1 TWRNGKR
8 RRLYG
13 EIRRRLAL
21 RRDHAVRRGGGGG
34 LDGAGRPGGTDRLG
48 GGGARCCTWRAGWAE
63 RTGWVISA
71 GLLDLAEEFRV
82 GGGIPG
88 LVQQELHG
96 LLGVEAAERAAQRA
110 NGPVLVRSHD
120 QLVAAGAGGHRVDGG
135 KDAPLGQVT
144 AESQ

>member
-1 TWRNGKR
+1 METAPA
-8 RRLYG
+8 
-13 EIRRRLAL
+13 IRRDQA
-21 RRDHAVRRGGGGG
+21 AA
-34 LDGAGRPGGTDRLG
+34 GAAPRPC
-48 GGGARCCTWRAGWAE
+48 GAARMGAWAE

-82 GGGIPG
+82 GGGVPG